1 MAISQRFP
9 VSFDLAFP
17 FGAFLVSEVTPVVDF
32 DRSTKEHKVQQVDR
46 ETGKLL
52 WQLEVLDADPE
63 AKRSAKTVLVKI
75 PANVQPVPPGNDG
88 SSPFTAVEFT
98 GLTALPYVEQVSETF
113 SRIAWS
119 FKADEVTAPTHGR
132 DPCPRGTAPVSSP
145 VARASRVRRSRPRE
159 PGRRSQ

>member
-9 VSFDLAFP
+9 VSFELAFP
-17 FGAFLVSEVTPVVDF
+17 FGAYLIAEVTPVIDF
-32 DRSTKEHKVQQVDR
+32 DKSSREHKVQQVDK

-52 WQLEVLDADPE
+52 WQVEGLEADPGGKG
-63 AKRSAKTVLVKI
+63 ARKTVAVKI

-98 GLTALPYVEQVSETF
+98 GLSALPYVEQVSESF

-119 FKADEVTAPTHGR
+119 FRAEDVVAPTRKPVPVQSGGQTSAGR
-132 DPCPRGTAPVSSP
+132 P
-145 VARASRVRRSRPRE
+145 
-159 PGRRSQ
+159 